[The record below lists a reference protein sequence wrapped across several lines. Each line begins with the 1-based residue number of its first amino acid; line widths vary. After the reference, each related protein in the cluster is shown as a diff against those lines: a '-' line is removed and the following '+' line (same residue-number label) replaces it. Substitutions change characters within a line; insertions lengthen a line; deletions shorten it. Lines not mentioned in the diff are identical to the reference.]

1 MTALDPRR
9 GYRRHR
15 TIRSTR
21 LRPNGY
27 RTWIHAAM
35 IDWSAAGASLS
46 CPDNEVP
53 LGPAILAVSPLGGTN
68 DIQLA
73 CEVVWRR
80 SGQLGLKFSPGTPK
94 TEDNTVDVR

>member
-1 MTALDPRR
+1 MTTFDPRR
-9 GYRRHR
+9 SYCRHSTSRR
-15 TIRSTR
+15 TR

-46 CPDNEVP
+46 CPNHEVP
-53 LGPAILAVSPLGGTN
+53 LGPAILAVSPMDGTN
-68 DIQLA
+68 DIKLA

-80 SGQLGLKFSPGTPK
+80 SDQLGLKFSPGAPK
-94 TEDNTVDVR
+94 KEDNAVDVH